1 MASGFRDRL
10 GLGSVKK
17 SNMVNSKGVSCEDY
31 FSNWNIPKQKM
42 EMVSLI
48 LMLLYQ

>member
-1 MASGFRDRL
+1 
-10 GLGSVKK
+10 
-17 SNMVNSKGVSCEDY
+17 MVNSKEVSRQGY